1 MLDSVRLAVF
11 HNLFSSIADEMGV
24 TIERTAY
31 SPNIKERKDF
41 SCALFSPDGEMIAQA
56 AHIPVHLGAM
66 PLSVA
71 AAIERFTFEPG
82 DVVILNDPYMG
93 GSHLPDITMITP
105 VFAGSQLIAFAANRA
120 HHNDVGGMSPGSMP
134 LASDI
139 FQEGVRI
146 PPIRLYQRGLLN
158 EDVMALLLA
167 NVRVPRERQADL
179 EAQVAGN
186 RRAAQRLI
194 EMTRKYGIEQVR
206 EQMNRLLDYT
216 ETLMRRCIAEIPS
229 GVYTFEDVLD
239 DDGRG
244 TANIPIRVSLSIEG
258 DTARRRLYGQFPASA
273 GAAQLR
279 LRRHAVSRRLCVSLP
294 ARSRNADQR
303 RRLPGLRSRCTGRK
317 RRQRTV
323 SGACRRRQCRNVAA
337 HCRRRAR
344 RVGSSIA
351 AAHSGGRLRQHE
363 QLDHGRP
370 RCAGSG
376 VRLLRNHG
384 RRHGRPRLGRRFERG
399 ANAHDQHQK
408 HADRGAGAS
417 LSAPRASVCRSGTV
431 RAAPAGTAA
440 ATASSAKSKCSFP
453 RTSHCSPSG
462 AAIRRMAWLAALR
475 ARRDAIRL
483 RKAGSTQ
490 WEELPAKVQLEL
502 DPGDMLRIETPGG
515 GGYGEPEADA

>member
-105 VFAGSQLIAFAANRA
+105 VFAGSQLIAFAASRA

-216 ETLMRRCIAEIPS
+216 ETLTRRCIAEIPS

-258 DTARRRLYGQFPASA
+258 DTARVDFTGSSPQVPGPLNCVYAVTLSAVAYAFRCLLDPETPTNGGVFRAFEVVAPEGTVVNARFPAPVAGGNVETSQRIVDA
-273 GAAQLR
+273 VLGALAQALPQRIPAAACGSMNNLIMGGRDVPGAAFAYYETMGGGMGGHASGDGLSAVQTHMTNTKNTPIEALEQAYPLR
-279 LRRHAVSRRLCVSLP
+279 VHRYAVRH
-294 ARSRNADQR
+294 
-303 RRLPGLRSRCTGRK
+303 G
-317 RRQRTV
+317 
-323 SGACRRRQCRNVAA
+323 
-337 HCRRRAR
+337 
-344 RVGSSIA
+344 
-351 AAHSGGRLRQHE
+351 SGGTGLHRGGDGIVREVEVLVPTHVTLLTERRSNPPYG
-363 QLDHGRP
+363 LAGGTPGAPGRN
-370 RCAGSG
+370 
-376 VRLLRNHG
+376 L
-384 RRHGRPRLGRRFERG
+384 
-399 ANAHDQHQK
+399 
-408 HADRGAGAS
+408 
-417 LSAPRASVCRSGTV
+417 
-431 RAAPAGTAA
+431 
-440 ATASSAKSKCSFP
+440 
-453 RTSHCSPSG
+453 
-462 AAIRRMAWLAALR
+462 
-475 ARRDAIRL
+475 L

-502 DPGDMLRIETPGG
+502 EPGDILRIETPGG
-515 GGYGEPEADA
+515 GGYGKPQADA